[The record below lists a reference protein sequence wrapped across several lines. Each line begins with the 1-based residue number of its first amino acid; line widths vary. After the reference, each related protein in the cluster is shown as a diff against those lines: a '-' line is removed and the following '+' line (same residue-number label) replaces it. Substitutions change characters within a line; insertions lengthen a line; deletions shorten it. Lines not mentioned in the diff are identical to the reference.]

1 MVEMWNLKVVNSLR
15 GHKMITLMKDEFSWM
30 SRDNMAIFGVA
41 LTIAS
46 IEELYQKSEEEPFLW
61 YEREVGTA
69 FSVWRRYNL
78 RLLPSIRVDEL
89 LSEEPCQ
96 TYIMISHN

>member
-1 MVEMWNLKVVNSLR
+1 
-15 GHKMITLMKDEFSWM
+15 MITLMKDELSWM

-46 IEELYQKSEEEPFLW
+46 IEEPYQKSEEEPFLW
-61 YEREVGTA
+61 YESEVGTA

-96 TYIMISHN
+96 THVMISHN